1 MCFVAVGFWN
11 TVGAGVLGFAINP
24 PASLYYVQGLNMT
37 PAHGHAALFG
47 VYGMLGI
54 GLMLF
59 CLRGLYA
66 RDLHADRLLKP
77 AFWGLNIGLA
87 MMVFLS
93 LLPAGIYQAW
103 ASIDKGMW
111 YARSPEII
119 HSAVMETLVWMRVP
133 GDVVF
138 SVGVLFLAAYAL
150 GLLRR
155 RGARA
160 ATAALPGAAA
170 A

>member
-1 MCFVAVGFWN
+1 
-11 TVGAGVLGFAINP
+11 
-24 PASLYYVQGLNMT
+24 VQGLNMT
-37 PAHGHAALFG
+37 AAHGHAALFG

-66 RDLHADRLLKP
+66 RTLHADQYLKP
-77 AFWGLNIGLA
+77 AFWSLNIGLA

-103 ASIDKGMW
+103 ASITKGLW

-119 HSAVMETLVWMRVP
+119 HSTVMETLVWMRVP
-133 GDVVF
+133 GDIVF
-138 SVGVLFLAAYAL
+138 AAGSVWLALYAL
-150 GLLRR
+150 KLLRR
-155 RGARA
+155 ERSVPETS
-160 ATAALPGAAA
+160 TAGLPSTAFRR
-170 A
+170 